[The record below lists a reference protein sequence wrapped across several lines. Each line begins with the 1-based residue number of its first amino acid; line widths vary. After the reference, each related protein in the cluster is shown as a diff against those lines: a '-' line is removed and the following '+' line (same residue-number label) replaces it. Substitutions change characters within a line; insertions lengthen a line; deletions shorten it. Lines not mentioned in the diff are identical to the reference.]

1 MDTFYETKWPK
12 MLTTL
17 LVTKLRLRSQ
27 SQDMSSSGF
36 LPKKQAS
43 DLIGCILAGDNLNSC
58 PDSDLRKN

>member
-27 SQDMSSSGF
+27 SQDSGHELKWF
-36 LPKKQAS
+36 FAKK
-43 DLIGCILAGDNLNSC
+43 AGL
-58 PDSDLRKN
+58 